1 VADGFHLRILAKDRS
16 FAISRREPSVGGLG
30 RARSGTVVAF
40 RLVFPTSELAVSPEL
55 RAPKAWQDVI
65 YVESAPPGKLTVL
78 TLFVTAGEPKLAH
91 DSEPS
96 FRLAS
101 FDFGNGRRAQLIAHG
116 EPENDFPDLVRR
128 TVAEATA
135 RAQCA
140 GVVIPNQAYGYFLGR
155 QPDGCRY
162 VFCAHI
168 YASSQSSEAVP
179 PL

>member
-1 VADGFHLRILAKDRS
+1 VADGLHHRILAKDRS

-55 RAPKAWQDVI
+55 RTPKEWQDVI

-101 FDFGNGRRAQLIAHG
+101 FDFGNGR
-116 EPENDFPDLVRR
+116 P
-128 TVAEATA
+128 
-135 RAQCA
+135 
-140 GVVIPNQAYGYFLGR
+140 
-155 QPDGCRY
+155 
-162 VFCAHI
+162 
-168 YASSQSSEAVP
+168 
-179 PL
+179 